1 MEKIELLPMPGHI
14 DALSTDVLNDDVC
27 STGVLSAARAPQP
40 RVTVAIIPAYNEER
54 FIASV
59 VHSTRPYVDHVVV
72 VDDGSSDRSADLA
85 EAAGARV
92 VRQPQNAG
100 KAAAL
105 NAGFRAARQFCPD
118 VVICLDG
125 DAQHDPA
132 EIPTLIKPVLEGHA
146 DVVIGS
152 RFLSVKSAIP
162 KWRQAGQHTLTGVTN
177 ALSGVQITDSQ
188 SGYRAFSPTALEA
201 LKFKSTGLS
210 LESEMQFLFERSG
223 LRVSEVPIS
232 VRYTD
237 GNKRNPVVHGL
248 QVLDA
253 MLSLVARR
261 RPLLFISLP
270 GILISCVGLLLGIY
284 VTLHMQQTGELLTG
298 TTMLTVLFTIGGLLL
313 AMSGVMLHSLGH
325 FTGRL
330 REEIKDLV
338 EARDA
343 PLAAVSVVPPAQTVQ
358 TAQAGNAS

>member
-1 MEKIELLPMPGHI
+1 MEKIELLPVPEH
-14 DALSTDVLNDDVC
+14 ARVLSTDVL
-27 STGVLSAARAPQP
+27 STGVLSAARAPEA

-59 VHSTRPYVDHVVV
+59 VLSTRPYVDYVVV

-85 EAAGARV
+85 EAAGALV

-105 NAGFRAARQFCPD
+105 NAGFRAARQFSPD

-132 EIPTLIKPVLEGHA
+132 EIPVLIQPVLEGHA

-152 RFLSVKSAIP
+152 RFLGVKSVIP
-162 KWRQAGQHTLTGVTN
+162 KWRQVGQHTLTSVTN
-177 ALSGVQITDSQ
+177 TLSGVQITDSQ
-188 SGYRAFSPTALEA
+188 SGYRAFSPTALQL

-232 VRYTD
+232 VKYTD

-270 GILISCVGLLLGIY
+270 GILMSCIGLLLGVY
-284 VTLHMQQTGELLTG
+284 VTLHMQQSGQLLTG

-330 REEIKDLV
+330 REEIRDLV

-343 PLAAVSVVPPAQTVQ
+343 PLAAVSIVPPPVPA
-358 TAQAGNAS
+358 AQAGNAS